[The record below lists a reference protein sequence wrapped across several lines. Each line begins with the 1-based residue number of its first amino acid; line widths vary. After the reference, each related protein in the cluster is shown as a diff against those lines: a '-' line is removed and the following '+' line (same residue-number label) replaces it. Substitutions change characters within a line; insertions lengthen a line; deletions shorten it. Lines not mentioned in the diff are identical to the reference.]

1 MRVRA
6 IRVYFVVAPI
16 SNPYWLLRRWFEWGA
31 AAVLRRF
38 AKESWGGVG
47 QGTLFGAVEKRD
59 IVINASLESVRTALS
74 KGETPELL
82 YEILPFAD
90 SSPDSTPSRLRL
102 LYSRLA
108 S

>member
-1 MRVRA
+1 MGGCGRFKA
-6 IRVYFVVAPI
+6 
-16 SNPYWLLRRWFEWGA
+16 LREGK
-31 AAVLRRF
+31 L
-38 AKESWGGVG
+38 GGVG

-74 KGETPELL
+74 NGETPELAVRDTAL
-82 YEILPFAD
+82 CGFVSRFNP
-90 SSPDSTPSRLRL
+90 PRLRL